1 MIQVHSE
8 ERLLILIL
16 RSIGSTNFQIPRK
29 LLFHWGS
36 NPSVSW
42 DWWIDPDSSTYLVRE
57 EFKHTSILLDHW
69 ETPWDD
75 WETIW
80 PLWYPAWASHYGPWT
95 YHNGSFDGDRHRKW
109 YLIHERA
116 EERAN
121 RRLRKKSMK
130 AARAQGMKK
139 GDRMPG
145 AWPT

>member
-16 RSIGSTNFQIPRK
+16 RSIDWSGYQIPRR

-57 EFKHTSILLDHW
+57 EFKHTNMLLDHW
-69 ETPWDD
+69 ATPWDD
-75 WETIW
+75 WETEW
-80 PLWYPAWASHYGPWT
+80 PLRYPAWSDRYCPDL
-95 YHNGSFDGDRHRKW
+95 YNGFRTPEWK
-109 YLIHERA
+109 LINELA
-116 EERAN
+116 QERAN
-121 RRLRKKSMK
+121 RRLKKKLIK

>member
-1 MIQVHSE
+1 MIQVQSE

-16 RSIGSTNFQIPRK
+16 RSIDSPRYQIPRR

-57 EFKHTSILLDHW
+57 EFKHTDILLDHW
-69 ETPWDD
+69 ETLQLRDD
-75 WETIW
+75 WKTVW
-80 PLWYPAWASHYGPWT
+80 PLRYPVWCDRYCPHPYNGSPTPAW
-95 YHNGSFDGDRHRKW
+95 K
-109 YLIHERA
+109 LINEPA
-116 EERAN
+116 QEPPN
-121 RRLRKKSMK
+121 RRLKKKLMK